1 MPRAVDGHGYF
12 VTGDGLDIWVTLGIC
27 FGGDGPPRVEIASI
41 SDPEQVVPVPA
52 IERAAKRF
60 LYELTVELRR
70 HAPTPVRPVRADPK
84 PKDRASPGKR
94 RVAR

>member
-1 MPRAVDGHGYF
+1 MERVLDG
-12 VTGDGLDIWVTLGIC
+12 TGRFNTPDGLDIRVTLAVV
-27 FGGDGPPRVEIASI
+27 FGDGPPRIEVASI
-41 SDPEQVVPVPA
+41 SDPEHAVPVPA

-70 HAPTPVRPVRADPK
+70 HAPRTVRPDPK
-84 PKDRASPGKR
+84 PKDRAKGTR